1 MDLSI
6 LDIFVTVCCFAS
18 LVLPIRI
25 IIDSVKEIED
35 EQSGSL

>member
-25 IIDSVKEIED
+25 IIDSFKEVSD
-35 EQSGSL
+35 E

>member
-25 IIDSVKEIED
+25 IIDSFKEIED